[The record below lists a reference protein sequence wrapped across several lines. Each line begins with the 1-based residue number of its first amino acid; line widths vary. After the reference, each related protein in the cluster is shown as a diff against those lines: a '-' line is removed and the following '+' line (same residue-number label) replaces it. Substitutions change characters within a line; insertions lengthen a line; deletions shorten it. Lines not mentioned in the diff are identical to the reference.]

1 MSHNSLP
8 DFPVTISQP
17 VQWGEQDGF
26 GHINNMHFIRWFE
39 SSRIAYLIHCGVN
52 ITADGVGPILAA
64 VSCNYRKQ
72 VKYPDTLVVGS
83 KVTRIGR
90 SSMTLEHVLW
100 SNQQNAIVADGDSTV
115 VMFDYDNQ
123 KSSPISDELKKRIE
137 EVEGHPLK

>member
-1 MSHNSLP
+1 MGRARRIRPHQQYAFHSLVRILAYCLLNSLR
-8 DFPVTISQP
+8 VK
-17 VQWGEQDGF
+17 
-26 GHINNMHFIRWFE
+26 
-39 SSRIAYLIHCGVN
+39 

-72 VKYPDTLVVGS
+72 VKYPDTLVIGT
-83 KVTRIGR
+83 KVTRIGH

-100 SNQQNAIVADGDSTV
+100 RNVQNAIVADGDSTV